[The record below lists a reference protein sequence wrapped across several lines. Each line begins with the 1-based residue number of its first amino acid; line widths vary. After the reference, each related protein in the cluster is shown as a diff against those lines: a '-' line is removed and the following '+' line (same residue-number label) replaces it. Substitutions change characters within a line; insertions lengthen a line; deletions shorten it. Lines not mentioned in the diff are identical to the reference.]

1 MNLTTRE
8 ETVLACI
15 ARGMSDR
22 EIAARLS
29 FSVSTARKHREHL
42 LAKMQLRKSSQ
53 LTMYYLARQHG
64 LFKKAGR
71 QPRIIHSRNASANIW
86 NGSGAA

>member
-53 LTMYYLARQHG
+53 LTMYYLARHRE

-71 QPRIIHSRNASANIW
+71 ILRIIHSRSGSANTC
-86 NGSGAA
+86 NGSRAA

>member
-1 MNLTTRE
+1 MKLTSRE

-22 EIAARLS
+22 EIAERLS

-53 LTMYYLARQHG
+53 LTMCYLAMHREM
-64 LFKKAGR
+64 FKKAGR
-71 QPRIIHSRNASANIW
+71 ILRIIHSRSASVNTW
-86 NGSGAA
+86 NGSRAA